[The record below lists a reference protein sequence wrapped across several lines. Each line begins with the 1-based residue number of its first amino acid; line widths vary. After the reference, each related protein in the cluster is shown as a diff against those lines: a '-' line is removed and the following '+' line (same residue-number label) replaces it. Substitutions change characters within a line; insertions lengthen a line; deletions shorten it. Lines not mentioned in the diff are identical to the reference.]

1 MLSVV
6 AYQLAGAGTGLLW
19 AACQVRMG
27 RARDRRE
34 LWLRGIGLSVAGL
47 LLTTWLA
54 CRLRDAPATAAWC
67 WLAVFSLVLA
77 AVDLEHRRLPHPL
90 TAALGLGGVVLL
102 ALASVMLGAFGGLW
116 RALAAAA
123 VVGLVTVAVHVLW
136 PAGFG
141 GGDAVL
147 LPVLALFLGFLGWEH
162 VVRGLTLSFLL
173 TGLVAVALL
182 AIGRA
187 QWGHGAGFP
196 AGPPLLAGALLVVI
210 TH

>member
-1 MLSVV
+1 MSVV
-6 AYQLAGAGTGLLW
+6 IAYQLAGAGTGLLW
-19 AACQVRMG
+19 AACQVRMD

-34 LWLRGIGLSVAGL
+34 LWLRGAWLSVVGL
-47 LLTTWLA
+47 ALTTWLGW
-54 CRLRDAPATAAWC
+54 RSPDDPATAAWC
-67 WLAVFSLVLA
+67 WLAVFGLVLA
-77 AVDLEHRRLPHPL
+77 AIDMEHRRLPHPL
-90 TAALGLGGVVLL
+90 TALLGLGGVALL
-102 ALASVMLGAFGGLW
+102 ALASARLGAFGGLW

-173 TGLVAVALL
+173 TGAVAVGLL
-182 AIGRA
+182 ATGRA
-187 QWGHGAGFP
+187 RWGHSAGFP